1 MNSIAAGWQS
11 VVNSEPNGVAV
22 SIAGMII
29 VFFSLVMISAFI
41 AALPRVLDLL
51 AKVFP
56 DSDTKVAT
64 DHDRVAVAIA
74 AALYREK
81 YSTSE

>member
-1 MNSIAAGWQS
+1 M
-11 VVNSEPNGVAV
+11 NSEPNAVAV
-22 SIAGMII
+22 SIAGMLI
-29 VFFSLVMISAFI
+29 VFFSLVMISTFI
-41 AALPRVLDLL
+41 AALPRILELL

-56 DSDTKVAT
+56 DSDTKAAT

-81 YSTSE
+81 YSPSE

>member
-11 VVNSEPNGVAV
+11 VVTSEPNGISV
-22 SIAGMII
+22 SIAGMVI
-29 VFFSLVMISAFI
+29 VFVALVMISAFI
-41 AALPRVLDLL
+41 AALPRVLALL

-56 DSDTKVAT
+56 DSETKAAT

-81 YSTSE
+81 YGASD

>member
-1 MNSIAAGWQS
+1 MSKLAAGWQS
-11 VVNSEPNGVAV
+11 VVTSEPNGISV

-29 VFFSLVMISAFI
+29 VFVSLVMISAFI
-41 AALPRVLDLL
+41 AALPRVLALL
-51 AKVFP
+51 SKVFP
-56 DSDTKVAT
+56 DSDTKAAA

-81 YSTSE
+81 YSSSD

>member
-1 MNSIAAGWQS
+1 MNSISAGWQS
-11 VVNSEPNGVAV
+11 VVTSEPNGVSV

-29 VFFSLVMISAFI
+29 VFVSLVMISTFI
-41 AALPRVLDLL
+41 AALPRVLELL

-56 DSDTKVAT
+56 DTDTKAAA

-81 YSTSE
+81 YGSSD